1 MTPMMIGP
9 LFLLVAA
16 ASLQNQ
22 PVPPAASPA
31 SGFQPS
37 NAVSVRTSV
46 RIHIISGASFGAS
59 YADKPS
65 SGVKRTI
72 QLVGR
77 DGSSRPAEILEFQ

>member
-9 LFLLVAA
+9 LILLVAA
-16 ASLQNQ
+16 ASLPSQ
-22 PVPPAASPA
+22 PAPPAGSPA

-37 NAVSVRTSV
+37 KAVSVQTSV

-65 SGVKRTI
+65 PGVKRTI
-72 QLVGR
+72 ELIGR
-77 DGSSRPAEILEFQ
+77 DGSSHPAEILEFQ